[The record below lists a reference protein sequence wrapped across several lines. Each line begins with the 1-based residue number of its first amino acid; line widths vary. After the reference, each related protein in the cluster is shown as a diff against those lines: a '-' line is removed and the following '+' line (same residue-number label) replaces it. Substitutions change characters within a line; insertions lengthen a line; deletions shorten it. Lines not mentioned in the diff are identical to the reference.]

1 MKWVTRRQIRV
12 NRLATAWLIQRFVDK
27 QAEFLFVEPDR
38 VALVQQSDGAIG
50 FDAPGAKYAHDK
62 GITSFEQIIQDYALS
77 DAVLTELAQIVHAAD
92 VPGAIDQRPEASGLK
107 AISHGFPLVTTDDY
121 ETLQKAFF
129 IYDSLYAYLQ
139 ARHSASTLPQSVG
152 VG

>member
-12 NRLATAWLIQRFVDK
+12 NRVATPWLIQRFVD
-27 QAEFLFVEPDR
+27 QEAEFLFVEPDQ
-38 VALVQQSDGAIG
+38 VAEVQQSHHAIG
-50 FDAPGAKYAHDK
+50 FDAPGAKYAHNR

-77 DAVLTELAQIVHAAD
+77 DSVLAELAQIIHAAD
-92 VPGAIDQRPEASGLK
+92 IPGAIDQRPEASGLK
-107 AISHGFPLVTTDDY
+107 AISHGFPLVTKDDD

-139 ARHSASTLPQSVG
+139 ARQQSQLK
-152 VG
+152 

>member
-1 MKWVTRRQIRV
+1 MKWVTRKQIRV

-27 QAEFLFVEPDR
+27 EAEFIFVEPDR
-38 VALVQQSDGAIG
+38 VAEVQQSDRAIG

-62 GITSFEQIIQDYALS
+62 GITSFEQIIQDYGLS
-77 DAVLTELAQIVHAAD
+77 DAVLAELAEIVHAAD
-92 VPGAIDQRPEASGLK
+92 IPGAIDQRPEASGLK
-107 AISHGFPLVTTDDY
+107 AISHGFPLVTTNDR
-121 ETLQKAFF
+121 ETLQKGFF

-139 ARHSASTLPQSVG
+139 ARQSASTLPKSVG

>member
-1 MKWVTRRQIRV
+1 MKWVTRKQIRV

-27 QAEFLFVEPDR
+27 EPEFLFVEPDQ
-38 VALVQQSDGAIG
+38 VASVQQSQDAIG

-62 GITSFEQIIQDYALS
+62 GITSFEQIIQDYELTDS
-77 DAVLTELAQIVHAAD
+77 VLAELAQIVHAAD
-92 VPGAIDQRPEASGLK
+92 IPGAIDQRPEANGLK
-107 AISHGFPLVTTDDY
+107 AISHGFPLVTTNDD

-139 ARHSASTLPQSVG
+139 ARHSTNTLPKSVG